1 MLQTNWIVITGG
13 PSSGK
18 STLIEYLRS
27 QGYQVVPESARVLI
41 DEETAKGKTLQEIR
55 ADEDKFQK
63 RIIQIQV
70 EMEKRASVEQ
80 LTFFDRGIPD
90 SIVYYNIHGGNSA
103 AALKE
108 SQKRRYR
115 GVFLCEQ
122 VPFKKDYART
132 ENQKIAHKISKL
144 LYETYTNLGYEVIKV
159 PLMSVEDRA
168 SLILKEL
175 SRDPR
180 ESGGS

>member
-18 STLIEYLRS
+18 STVIEYLRS

-55 ADEDKFQK
+55 ADEDEFQR
-63 RIIQIQV
+63 RILQIQV
-70 EMEKRASVEQ
+70 EMEKRTSVEQ

-90 SIVYYNIHGGNSA
+90 SIAYCKIYGGNSEL
-103 AALKE
+103 ALKE

-115 GVFLCEQ
+115 GVFFCEQ

-132 ENQKIAHKISKL
+132 ENQKIAHEISKL
-144 LYETYTNLGYEVIKV
+144 LYETYINLGYEVIKV

-175 SRDPR
+175 S
-180 ESGGS
+180 SF